1 MGHFNMLEAYKR
13 QHYHEILHYRC
24 FRVETP
30 QHRVLENTL
39 NMGIYYQRIKFINT
53 MKDVYANKC
62 DASQTREVRKSC
74 VEKYYASKLN

>member
-1 MGHFNMLEAYKR
+1 MLEAYKR

-53 MKDVYANKC
+53 TKDVYASRC
-62 DASQTREVRKSC
+62 DVSQTHEVRKSC
-74 VEKYYASKLN
+74 VEKHYASKLD

>member
-1 MGHFNMLEAYKR
+1 MLKAYKR

-39 NMGIYYQRIKFINT
+39 NMGIYYQRIKFINAT
-53 MKDVYANKC
+53 KDAYANKC
-62 DASQTREVRKSC
+62 GASQTREVRKSR
-74 VEKYYASKLN
+74 VEKSYASKLD